1 MAAGPATSRPTKRRS
16 KKRKYSLTL
25 ELLQTA
31 DRLDP
36 LPIRVLEE
44 GRKIILGKI
53 LADRRRAI
61 ILAAGFDAQAMK
73 GFDRLARHGPEGN
86 MDLGVRAPALIALVD
101 AESILVILAIGGK
114 VGPLI
119 QPRETQGF

>member
-16 KKRKYSLTL
+16 NGRKHFSTP
-25 ELLQTA
+25 ELADAA

-36 LPIRVLEE
+36 LSVRVLEE
-44 GRKIILGKI
+44 GRRIILGKI

-73 GFDRLARHGPEGN
+73 GFDRLARHE
-86 MDLGVRAPALIALVD
+86 D
-101 AESILVILAIGGK
+101 ESCGRKLSQSLLEPNTRSEVMCPFYGSGDHASHN
-114 VGPLI
+114 
-119 QPRETQGF
+119 